1 MFKKPRPF
9 RKAFIIMLILVLPV
23 GLIIYIDNVLRPSLY
38 SIARV
43 MSVQMATEAVNTSVQ
58 RRLTSGNIKY
68 QDLMQVHKD
77 QQGRIVMM
85 QADTVKI
92 NEISSDITLTVQSTL
107 KELQQQSFYIPL
119 GMVTGSY
126 LLANVGPGIKVNIVP
141 MGTVRVVLEDKFEQ
155 AGINQTRHSLYL
167 AFETDIIIVVP
178 FESGQARVNTT
189 MPVAETI
196 IVGDVPETFVS
207 IPSIFSGAAG
217 K

>member
-9 RKAFIIMLILVLPV
+9 RKAFIILLIFVLPV
-23 GLIIYIDNVLRPSLY
+23 GLFIYIDNVLRPGLY
-38 SIARV
+38 SIARI
-43 MSVQMATEAVNTSVQ
+43 MSVQMATEAVNTSIQ
-58 RRLTSGNIKY
+58 RRLASGNIKY

-92 NEISSDITLTVQSTL
+92 NEISADVTLTVQASL
-107 KELQQQSFYIPL
+107 KDLQQQAFYIPL

-126 LLANVGPGIKVNIVP
+126 LLSNIGPGIKVNIIP
-141 MGTVRVVLEDKFEQ
+141 MGTVRVVLQDKFEQ
-155 AGINQTRHSLYL
+155 AGINQTRHSIIL

-178 FESGQARVNTT
+178 FESGQARVSTT

-207 IPSIFSGAAG
+207 IPSVF
-217 K
+217 